1 MKLELDCRQVARLI
15 SDDLEQPLDPAQ
27 RARVRLHFVLCS
39 ACRNVEE
46 QMAFLR
52 HAMRR
57 LDRHD
62 PPAS

>member
-15 SDDLEQPLDPAQ
+15 SDDQEQPMDPAQ

-46 QMAFLR
+46 QLAFLR
-52 HAMRR
+52 RAMRR

-62 PPAS
+62 PPST